1 MGWINS
7 NHLHD
12 LGKFIFA
19 FSIFWTYVWFSQFLL
34 IWYANM
40 PEETVYFYIRWEDE
54 YKPWFW
60 LNIIINFLA
69 PVLILMTR
77 DSKRQM
83 NTLMFVCILLLC
95 GHWLDYYMMI
105 MPGSLGA
112 HRDFGITEIG
122 IAIGFT
128 GLFTFLALT
137 KLASKPLVPQ
147 NHPLLEESLH
157 HQI

>member
-1 MGWINS
+1 
-7 NHLHD
+7 
-12 LGKFIFA
+12 
-19 FSIFWTYVWFSQFLL
+19 
-34 IWYANM
+34 
-40 PEETVYFYIRWEDE
+40 
-54 YKPWFW
+54 
-60 LNIIINFLA
+60 
-69 PVLILMTR
+69 MTR
-77 DSKRQM
+77 DAKRQT

-105 MPGSLGA
+105 MPGSLEE

-122 IAIGFT
+122 IALGFV
-128 GLFTFLALT
+128 GLFSFLMLS